1 MKKYFKEINKNNYE
15 KADIKESWKFIAKKL
30 KDLKNKKTLF
40 CDLGCAK
47 GEFLGFISETYPDV
61 SGYGYDINKIFIKH
75 AKQNYP
81 TLNFDYIDINNLESI
96 NLRFDV
102 ISLLGILGFFDNY
115 KIIIESCLNLLKS
128 GGRLIMHNNF
138 NNYDIDVFI
147 KYKLANSKSIKK
159 GWNIF
164 SKKSIANF
172 LVEKKVKNFKF
183 YKFTIQSDI
192 KQNIK
197 DPIRSWTEKEMN
209 GERYI
214 INGLNIKQPQSIL
227 IVEK

>member
-1 MKKYFKEINKNNYE
+1 M
-15 KADIKESWKFIAKKL
+15 
-30 KDLKNKKTLF
+30 
-40 CDLGCAK
+40 
-47 GEFLGFISETYPDV
+47 
-61 SGYGYDINKIFIKH
+61 
-75 AKQNYP
+75 
-81 TLNFDYIDINNLESI
+81 
-96 NLRFDV
+96 